1 MDNRIDKYLWSIR
14 VYKTRAQAT
23 EACRKGR
30 VMINEMSVKP
40 SRTIQQGDVIQVRKM
55 PVVYSYK
62 VLDPIQKRV
71 GAKLVAQFAEDITP
85 QEELDKLTMQDD
97 FFYKRE
103 RGAGRPTKK
112 ERREL
117 DRLKGG
123 DSL

>member
-1 MDNRIDKYLWSIR
+1 MENRIDKYLWSIR

-123 DSL
+123 

>member
-1 MDNRIDKYLWSIR
+1 
-14 VYKTRAQAT
+14 
-23 EACRKGR
+23 
-30 VMINEMSVKP
+30 
-40 SRTIQQGDVIQVRKM
+40 M

-85 QEELDKLTMQDD
+85 QEELDKLKMQDD

>member
-71 GAKLVAQFAEDITP
+71 GAKLVENYVEDITP